1 MYSSLLLD
9 FYELTMAQS
18 YFVYKQTT
26 RATFDLFVREM
37 PENRSYLVACGLED
51 ILNYLKDFKFSRED
65 LSFLKKQKL
74 FSDDFLK
81 LLGKL
86 RFKGDLWAL
95 PEGTVFFA
103 NEPLIRVTGSII
115 EAQLVESY
123 LLNTINL
130 QTMIASKASR
140 VVTAAAGRGV
150 FDFSLRRTHGAEAG
164 IKVSRASFLAGFFG
178 TSNVLAGK
186 LYNIPVAGTMAH
198 SFVLSFKNELD
209 SFLAYASVFPRNTI
223 LLVDTYNTKQGIE
236 NALTVGLYLKEKGY
250 RLHGIRLDSGDI
262 AELSKFARKKLNK
275 EGLNFVKIF
284 ATGNL
289 DEFKITE
296 LLKKGARVDNF
307 GVGTNMGVSIDA
319 PCLDVVYKMSEV
331 TDECGKFTPTMKLSK
346 DKVTYPGRKQI
357 FRIKD
362 KKGRPVKDVLG
373 LAREK
378 INGKPLLKKIMQGG
392 RIICKSGSLEE
403 VRSFAR
409 KNLSVF
415 PAGLKEAGVSYKY
428 PVEISPGLKKLKDNL
443 AASLR
448 KRQENG

>member
-1 MYSSLLLD
+1 MVSSLLLD

-18 YFVYKQTT
+18 YFVYKQDT

-37 PENRSYLVACGLED
+37 PENRSYLVACGLDD
-51 ILNYLKDFKFSRED
+51 ILNYLKNFKFSREE

-74 FSDDFLK
+74 FSDDFLSY
-81 LLGKL
+81 LGKI

-140 VVTAAAGRGV
+140 VVTSAAGRGV
-150 FDFSLRRTHGAEAG
+150 FDFSLRRTHGAGAG
-164 IKVSRASFLAGFFG
+164 IKVSRASYLAGFSG

-209 SFLAYASVFPRNTI
+209 SFLAYASVFPQKTI
-223 LLVDTYNTKQGIE
+223 LLVDTYNTKKGIE
-236 NALTVGLYLKEKGY
+236 NAVTIGIYLKEKGF

-262 AELSKFARKKLNK
+262 TVLSKFARKKLDK
-275 EGLNFVKIF
+275 EGLKFVKIF

-296 LLKKGARVDNF
+296 LIKKGSKVDNF

-331 TDECGKFTPTMKLSK
+331 SDESGKFIPTMKLSK
-346 DKVTYPGRKQI
+346 DKVTYPGRKQV

-362 KKGRPVKDVLG
+362 KKGKAIKDILG
-373 LAREK
+373 LAGEK
-378 INGKPLLKKIMQGG
+378 VNGRPLLKKIMQGG
-392 RIICKSGSLEE
+392 RVICKVGNLEE
-403 VRSFAR
+403 ARNLAR
-409 KNLSVF
+409 KNLSAF
-415 PAGLKEAGVSYKY
+415 SAGLKEVNTPYKY
-428 PVEISPGLKKLKDNL
+428 PVEISPGLKKLKNSL
-443 AASLR
+443 AAALR
-448 KRQENG
+448 KRQ